1 MQHKDIVD
9 SELHEV
15 KGAAGATDPQAALF
29 ATGSGST
36 TFRKITYAD
45 LDGAPSLTVG
55 TGVAIEAVSLVNQT
69 PTAAD
74 TDYKVTFGAAST
86 TDLVDLSA
94 TGDITFLNPGTYI
107 IEVILNCGR
116 YSGSTAAFLYIIEK
130 LNGTQIGEKLKRL
143 RISGTETTSSSRPVM
158 INTTINVAVNDVYTV
173 NLVKSNTNGVGLIAG
188 TMPVVSGWPTD
199 VPSASLRILSFTG
212 D

>member
-36 TFRKITYAD
+36 TFRRITYTD
-45 LDGAPSLTVG
+45 LDGAPALTVG

-74 TDYKVTFGAAST
+74 TDYKVTFGDASI
-86 TDLVDLSA
+86 TDLIDLSA
-94 TGDITFLNPGTYI
+94 TGDITFLSPGTYI

-116 YSGSTAAFLYIIEK
+116 YGGSTNAYLYIIEK
-130 LNGTQIGEKLKRL
+130 LNGTQIVGQLKRL
-143 RISGTETTSSSRPVM
+143 RIAGGESTGYSRPVT
-158 INTTINVAVNDVYTV
+158 ITTTVNVAANDVYTV
-173 NLVKSNTNGVGLIAG
+173 NLVKSNSNSVGLIAG

-199 VPSASLRILSFTG
+199 LPSASLRILSFTG